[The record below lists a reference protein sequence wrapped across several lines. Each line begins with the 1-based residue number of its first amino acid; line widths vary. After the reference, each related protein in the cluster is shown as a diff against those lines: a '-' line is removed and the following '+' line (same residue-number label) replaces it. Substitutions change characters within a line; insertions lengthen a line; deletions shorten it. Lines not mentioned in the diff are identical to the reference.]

1 MALIFLEKSRST
13 GFCTE
18 TNNFVPRGSKI
29 LWDSDTKKVYSQF
42 SPTYKAWVEKETK
55 DTASYIQAQEDAYF
69 DNFCYTNNI

>member
-1 MALIFLEKSRST
+1 MTLIHLEQTKRM
-13 GFCTE
+13 GWCTE
-18 TNNFVPRGSKI
+18 TNKFISRGDKV
-29 LWDSDTKKVYSQF
+29 LWDPDTKKVYSQF